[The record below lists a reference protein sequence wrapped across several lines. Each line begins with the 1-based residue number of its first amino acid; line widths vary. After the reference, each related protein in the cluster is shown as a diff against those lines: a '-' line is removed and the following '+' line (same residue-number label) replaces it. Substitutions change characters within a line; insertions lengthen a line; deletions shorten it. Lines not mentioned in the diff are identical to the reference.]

1 MIITEV
7 KTHLMVLDFTFKI
20 GAMPAFKASGLF
32 VNIKTD
38 EDIEG
43 WGLAH
48 WNLSNAGAQKLIDD
62 FIGRLLIKED
72 PFMVEKIYHT
82 LYHNTNRIMF
92 GIPQVTSAIE
102 VALWD
107 IIGKATKQPIYRLLG
122 GMKKKVRA
130 YASMPRGYKAK
141 AAVGAV
147 QSALDL
153 GGFTG
158 VKLRI
163 GGRGGEPEAVIK
175 QVRDAFPDL
184 HIMVDANSA
193 YLTVNDALKIAKICH
208 KYDLT
213 WLEEPMPS
221 DNLNGLALLRQK
233 SPIEIAG
240 GENDFGIFRFE
251 DVLNKGCYD
260 IIQPDVN
267 RSGGFLQLKK
277 MDAMAEVKGVR
288 LIPHTFGYGLQ
299 MAANLHFTLSSRCD
313 WLEFPFYPDEFQV
326 LEEAIKCEKGI
337 VKALEKPGLGVEV
350 NRKMLEENVVK

>member
-7 KTHLMVLDFTFKI
+7 KTYLMVLDFTFKI

-32 VNIKTD
+32 INIKTD

-48 WNLSNAGAQKLIDD
+48 WNLSNAGAQKLVDD

-72 PFMVEKIYHT
+72 PFMVERIYHT

-107 IIGKATKQPIYRLLG
+107 IIGKTTKQPIYRLLG
-122 GMKKKVRA
+122 GMKDKIRA
-130 YASMPRGYKAK
+130 YASMPRGYKPK

-163 GGRGGEPEAVIK
+163 GGRGGKPEAVIK
-175 QVRDAFPDL
+175 EVRDAFPDL
-184 HIMVDANSA
+184 EIMVDANSA
-193 YLTVNDALKIAKICH
+193 YLTVSDALKIANVCYKN
-208 KYDLT
+208 DLT

-221 DNLNGLALLRQK
+221 DNLNGLALLRKK

-240 GENDFGIFRFE
+240 GENDFGIFRIE
-251 DVLNKGCYD
+251 DVLSKGCYD

-299 MAANLHFTLSSRCD
+299 LAANLHFSLSSRCD
-313 WLEFPFYPDEFQV
+313 WLEFPFYPEEFQV
-326 LEEAIKCEKGI
+326 LEEPIKCDKGI
-337 VKALEKPGLGVEV
+337 VKALNKPGLGVEV
-350 NRKMLEENVVK
+350 NKKMLEENVIS